1 MNSNSE
7 PWAPYEPSAQDPWD
21 RRKVGH
27 LHRRAGFGATWNEL
41 ERDLKAGPAESIE
54 RLLHP
59 ESGDKEF
66 RQVAAALKEA
76 IGASAEGLSMSGDP
90 LAARVWWLYRM
101 AYGDDPLG
109 EKLTLFWHNHFA
121 TALHGVYSLALM
133 LDQNELLRKH
143 ARGKFGELLSAVE
156 ADRAMLVWLD
166 NGSSSKDHPNE
177 NFAREM
183 LELFTL
189 GVGNYTEAD
198 VRAAARGLTGWSQ
211 GHDNLFNKT
220 NDFTYQEELVD
231 TGPKTFLGQTGS
243 WRRGDIFRIVLKQP
257 AAARHI
263 CRRMY
268 GWFISEGT
276 TPGDELIEP
285 LAAELRASNYSIEHV
300 VGIMLRSRHF
310 FSPAAYR
317 QRVKSPV
324 EFCVGAIRQL
334 EPRRTPNLL
343 PLAEQSCEDQGQI
356 LFDPPSVKGW
366 DGGAAWLDSNGTL
379 VRLNWVTELLNGK
392 SAASVPASEPLT
404 WLKDRAIDAP
414 RACDAFVS
422 LCLQND
428 LSPKTAALV
437 RQLSHREAAPR
448 NEDLRAALQVLL
460 QSPEYQ
466 LA

>member
-1 MNSNSE
+1 MNSNIE
-7 PWAPYEPSAQDPWD
+7 PWAPYVPSAKEPWD
-21 RRKVGH
+21 LRKVGH
-27 LHRRAGFGATWNEL
+27 LHRRAGFGATWSEL
-41 ERDLKAGPAESIE
+41 QRDLKAGPAESIE

-59 ESGDKEF
+59 ESSDAQF

-76 IGASAEGLSMSGDP
+76 VGASDVGLSSPGDP
-90 LAARVWWLYRM
+90 LDARVWWLYRM
-101 AYGDDPLG
+101 IYGDDPLG

-121 TALHGVYSLALM
+121 TGLHGVYSLGLM
-133 LDQNELLRKH
+133 LNQNELLRKH
-143 ARGKFGELLSAVE
+143 ARGKFGDLLAAIE

-166 NGSSSKDHPNE
+166 NGTNSKDHPNE

-211 GHDNLFNKT
+211 GHDSLFNKT
-220 NDFTYQEELVD
+220 NEFTHQEELVD
-231 TGPKTFLGQTGS
+231 TGSKTFLGHTGP
-243 WRRGDIFRIVLKQP
+243 WRRSDIFRIVLKQP
-257 AAARHI
+257 AAARHL
-263 CRRMY
+263 CRRLY
-268 GWFISEGT
+268 RWFISESAA
-276 TPGDELIEP
+276 PGDELIEP
-285 LAAELRASNYSIEHV
+285 LAIELRASNYSIEHV

-324 EFCVGAIRQL
+324 EFCAGAIREL
-334 EPRRTPNLL
+334 EPRRSPNLL
-343 PLAEQSCEDQGQI
+343 PLAAQSCEDQGQI

-392 SAASVPASEPLT
+392 SAAAVPAYDPLA
-404 WLKDRAIDAP
+404 WLKDRAISPP
-414 RACDAFVS
+414 RAGDAFGS
-422 LCLQND
+422 LCLQSD
-428 LSPKTAALV
+428 LTSKTAALV
-437 RQLSHREAAPR
+437 GQLAHRDAAPR